1 MLDLDNGDKVPAK
14 ITYMKDS
21 DLFEIDEI
29 DFDKITVSK
38 KYLHKKEY
46 ESYKRYI
53 FYEDNNEYVPLKI
66 ILKDVTVYYNKHEDG
81 DGRGMIFRINCNL
94 EDKFYDIFEDIRE
107 K

>member
-29 DFDKITVSK
+29 DFDKIT
-38 KYLHKKEY
+38 EY
-46 ESYKRYI
+46 ESYKRYV